1 MKYLKHYWKSTN
13 PSAGDYLTTANSIDK
28 RHPEAEFPGLDVQ
41 IWMHDADGID
51 VCMSQVPDST
61 TVTDVTIGSKKAV
74 QSLTETQYNS
84 VKTPLDASNV
94 LESEAMTAEMSGDTS
109 TATTKR
115 NEATTKYNEAKAA
128 LLAL

>member
-1 MKYLKHYWKSTN
+1 MKYLKHYWKSTETG
-13 PSAGDYLTTANSIDK
+13 SYLTTENSIHK
-28 RHPEAEFPGLDVQ
+28 RHPEAEFAGLGVK

-74 QSLTETQYNS
+74 QSLTETQFNS

-94 LESEAMTAEMSGDTS
+94 LNEEAQQAEMSGDTS

-115 NEATTKYNEAKAA
+115 NEATTKYNEAKTA

>member
-1 MKYLKHYWKSTN
+1 MKYLKHYWKSTETG
-13 PSAGDYLTTANSIDK
+13 SYLTTENSIHK
-28 RHPEAEFPGLDVQ
+28 RHPEAEFAGLGVK
-41 IWMHDADGID
+41 IWMHDSDSID
-51 VCMSQVPDST
+51 VCLSTVPDST
-61 TVTDVTIGSKKAV
+61 TITEVTIGSKKAV
-74 QSLTETQYNS
+74 QEITETQFNS
-84 VKTPLDASNV
+84 VKTPLDASTA

>member
-1 MKYLKHYWKSTN
+1 MKYLKHYWKSTT
-13 PSAGDYLTTANSIDK
+13 SGDYLTTANSIDK
-28 RHPEAEFPGLDVQ
+28 RHPEAEFAGLDVQ
-41 IWMHDADGID
+41 IWMHDADGVD
-51 VCMSQVPDST
+51 VCMSQVPDSR

-94 LESEAMTAEMSGDTS
+94 LNEEAQQAEMSGDTS

-115 NEATTKYNEAKAA
+115 NEATTKYNEAKTA

>member
-1 MKYLKHYWKSTN
+1 MKYLKHYWKSTT
-13 PSAGDYLTTANSIDK
+13 SGEYLTTTNTIDK
-28 RHPEAEFPGLDVQ
+28 RHPEAEFAGLDVQ

-51 VCMSQVPDST
+51 VCMAQVPDST
-61 TVTDVTIGSKKAV
+61 TITEVTVGSKKAI
-74 QSLTETQYNS
+74 QSLTETQYNT
-84 VKTPLDASNV
+84 VKTPLDATAV
-94 LESEAMTAEMSGDTS
+94 LNEEAQQAEMSGDTS

>member
-1 MKYLKHYWKSTN
+1 MKYLKHYWKSTT
-13 PSAGDYLTTANSIDK
+13 SGDYLTTANSIDK
-28 RHPEAEFPGLDVQ
+28 RHPEAEFAGLDVQ
-41 IWMHDADGID
+41 IWMHDADGVD

-61 TVTDVTIGSKKAV
+61 TVTDVTVGSKKAV
-74 QSLTETQYNS
+74 QSLTESQYNT

-94 LESEAMTAEMSGDTS
+94 LNDEAMTSEMSGDTS

-115 NEATTKYNEAKAA
+115 NEATTKYNEAKTA

>member
-13 PSAGDYLTTANSIDK
+13 PSAGDYLTTVNSIDR
-28 RHPEAEFPGLDVQ
+28 RHPEAEFAGLDVQ
-41 IWMHDADGID
+41 VWSHDADGID
-51 VCMSQVPDST
+51 VCLARVPDST
-61 TVTDVTIGSKKAV
+61 TITEVTVGSKKAI
-74 QSLTETQYNS
+74 QELTETQYNT
-84 VKTPLDASNV
+84 VKTPLDASAV

-115 NEATTKYNEAKAA
+115 NEATTKYNEAKTA

>member
-1 MKYLKHYWKSTN
+1 MKYLKHYWKSTT
-13 PSAGDYLTTANSIDK
+13 SGDYLTTANSIDK
-28 RHPEAEFPGLDVQ
+28 RHPETEFAGLDVQ
-41 IWMHDADGID
+41 IWMHDADGVD

-74 QSLTETQYNS
+74 QSLTETQYNT

-94 LESEAMTAEMSGDTS
+94 LNAEAMDAEISGDTS

-115 NEATTKYNEAKAA
+115 NEATTKYNEAKTA

>member
-1 MKYLKHYWKSTN
+1 MKYLKHYWKSTT
-13 PSAGDYLTTANSIDK
+13 SGDYLTTANSIDK
-28 RHPEAEFPGLDVQ
+28 RHPETEFAGLDVQ
-41 IWMHDADGID
+41 IWMHDADGVD

-61 TVTDVTIGSKKAV
+61 TVTDVTVGSKKAV
-74 QSLTETQYNS
+74 QSLTESQYNT

-94 LESEAMTAEMSGDTS
+94 LNDEAMSSEMSGDTS

-115 NEATTKYNEAKAA
+115 NEATTKYNEAKTA

>member
-1 MKYLKHYWKSTN
+1 MKYLKHYWKSTET
-13 PSAGDYLTTANSIDK
+13 GEYLTTVNTIHK
-28 RHPEAEFPGLDVQ
+28 RHPEAEFAGLDVQ

-51 VCMSQVPDST
+51 VCMAQVPDST
-61 TVTDVTIGSKKAV
+61 TVTDVTVGSKKAI

-84 VKTPLDASNV
+84 VKTPLDASAV
-94 LESEAMTAEMSGDTS
+94 LEGEAMTAETNGDTS

-115 NEATTKYNEAKAA
+115 NEATTKYNEAKTA